1 MTHKI
6 KLLRGGTVILPITL
20 VVIMYV
26 REVSVGK
33 HNNIGN
39 IIFFTDLKIALIAKK
54 PNHAKTEDSLVLYL
68 RERV

>member
-1 MTHKI
+1 
-6 KLLRGGTVILPITL
+6 
-20 VVIMYV
+20 MYV

-33 HNNIGN
+33 HSNIGN
-39 IIFFTDLKIALIAKK
+39 IIFFTDLKIAVITKE

>member
-1 MTHKI
+1 
-6 KLLRGGTVILPITL
+6 
-20 VVIMYV
+20 MYV

-33 HNNIGN
+33 HSNIGN
-39 IIFFTDLKIALIAKK
+39 IIFFTDLKIALIAKE